1 MGLKL
6 NVTVF
11 ILTIVVTL
19 STTAL
24 MCFCVVTDYWEITS
38 YPLSNIQKILNTS
51 STTEETEQS
60 AGNNV
65 NKNVSV
71 ESLYNEKVIFIKE
84 GNETKQIMIQMHAG
98 LWSIC
103 YDVSGNQILHICLLF
118 YKYEYNSK
126 TALEEPLKNH

>member
-38 YPLSNIQKILNTS
+38 YPLSNIQTILNTS
-51 STTEETEQS
+51 STEETEQS
-60 AGNNV
+60 AGN
-65 NKNVSV
+65 
-71 ESLYNEKVIFIKE
+71 
-84 GNETKQIMIQMHAG
+84 
-98 LWSIC
+98 
-103 YDVSGNQILHICLLF
+103 
-118 YKYEYNSK
+118 K
-126 TALEEPLKNH
+126 TLQTI

>member
-6 NVTVF
+6 NIIVF

-51 STTEETEQS
+51 STEETEQS

-103 YDVSGNQILHICLLF
+103 YFAFKC
-118 YKYEYNSK
+118 Y
-126 TALEEPLKNH
+126 